1 MSDNDKKNE
10 NIHKGHRIKVRNK
23 FYESGFSGMASHNI
37 LEILLFFGIPYKDTN
52 PIAHDLINRFGSLS
66 AVLEAKRT
74 DLMQIKGMTEN
85 AACLL
90 TMILPLYRKYSED
103 LIARKRTFNS
113 VKETADFL
121 RTLYIDNNNNE
132 RVYVLCFDANNNLVT
147 FRMLNEGDIRSS
159 SVDLRKLASIILE
172 TNAASVVISHNHPHG
187 VSLPSSE
194 DIVVTKDI
202 VSLLATLK
210 VKLNDHIIVT
220 DTDYFSMAGS
230 TRFAHIFL
238 NIENPYLKD

>member
-1 MSDNDKKNE
+1 
-10 NIHKGHRIKVRNK
+10 
-23 FYESGFSGMASHNI
+23 
-37 LEILLFFGIPYKDTN
+37 
-52 PIAHDLINRFGSLS
+52 
-66 AVLEAKRT
+66 
-74 DLMQIKGMTEN
+74 
-85 AACLL
+85 
-90 TMILPLYRKYSED
+90 
-103 LIARKRTFNS
+103 
-113 VKETADFL
+113 
-121 RTLYIDNNNNE
+121 
-132 RVYVLCFDANNNLVT
+132 
-147 FRMLNEGDIRSS
+147 MLNEGDIRSS

-220 DTDYFSMAGS
+220 DTDYFSMASS